1 MHLQRRL
8 LCCAIASAVA
18 SVAAPAFADQA
29 NELKPVQILGD
40 RQNTFSISGSAHVL
54 SNEDLEEKENTDV
67 HRMLRDV
74 PGVYFQ
80 EEEGYGLRPN
90 IGIRGSGRDRSSKVT
105 LMEDGVLIAPAPYAA
120 PAAYYFPSAGRFYG
134 IEVLK
139 GPDTLRYGPFTV
151 GGAINFL
158 STPIPGRASGMVN
171 VEGGEDGA
179 QRAHAYYGATEGQ
192 FGFMLEAHQQR
203 TMGFKDID
211 RSNRD
216 SGFDKRDYVA
226 KLRWQAPETADIQ
239 QAFELKLEHSS
250 EVSDE
255 TYLGLTDRDFARDAN
270 RRYGMT
276 DIDQMD
282 NDRDAVSLRHTLVF
296 DENTQLNSVVYRNE
310 FNRNWYKLDRIEGQ
324 SIGAFMADANASGGL
339 RQAQLRGADAD
350 DLVFKNNNREY
361 VSEGVQTELN
371 HRFQTGSVDNDLIV
385 GARYHQDEVDR
396 YQPTDTFDQRNGSL
410 VYQTSTLPTG
420 GDNRLENADAM
431 SAWIIDHAYIG
442 DFIVTGS
449 LRYENVES
457 KSKRWGDPARNN
469 VSARTENRNE
479 ELMAGLGTTWLLN
492 DNWSLLAGVHQG
504 FAPAGASASKGTEA
518 EKSVNYEAGF
528 RYSQESFNADVIAF
542 YSDYE
547 NTLQNCSVANSC
559 ELPGGGIQES
569 GTVSLGE
576 SKIQGLEV
584 GINSVLWEGDSGLR
598 APVRLA
604 YTYTDGEITK
614 TSESADS
621 SVERGDVLPYL
632 PEHLASLTFG
642 LEKPAAWSALMSVS
656 HTENMCIDNTCD
668 RPGEPTTFKR
678 TSDYVIAD
686 VVATYH
692 VNSDMEVYAKVDN
705 VFDDQ
710 EIVSRDPA
718 GARPNKPRTGYLG
731 MKVRF

>member
-1 MHLQRRL
+1 MLLQRRL

-18 SVAAPAFADQA
+18 AGAAPAFADQA

-40 RQNTFSISGSAHVL
+40 RQNTFSVSGSAHVL

-90 IGIRGSGRDRSSKVT
+90 IGIRGSGRDRSSKVS

-158 STPIPGRASGMVN
+158 STPIPARASGMVN

-255 TYLGLTDRDFARDAN
+255 TYLGLTDRDFERDAN
-270 RRYGMT
+270 RRYGMS

-310 FNRNWYKLDRIEGQ
+310 FQRNWYKLA
-324 SIGAFMADANASGGL
+324 SIGGQGIGGFVADANTNGGAN
-339 RQAQLRGADAD
+339 QAILRGTADAT

-396 YQPTDTFDQRNGSL
+396 YQPTDTFDQTNGSL

-457 KSKRWGDPARNN
+457 KSKRWGDPARNT
-469 VSARTENRNE
+469 VSSRTENRNE
-479 ELMAGLGTTWLLN
+479 ELMAGLGATWLLN

-504 FAPAGASASKGTEA
+504 FAPAGASSQKGTEA
-518 EKSVNYEAGF
+518 EKSVNYETGF
-528 RYSQESFNADVIAF
+528 RYWQENFSADVVAF

-547 NTLQNCSVANSC
+547 NTIQNCSTANPC
-559 ELPGGGIQES
+559 PNGNDS
-569 GTVSLGE
+569 GTQSFGE
-576 SKIQGLEV
+576 SEVRGLEV
-584 GINSVLWEGDSGLR
+584 GLSSVVWEGDSGLR

-614 TSESADS
+614 DADDL
-621 SVERGDVLPYL
+621 SVLDGDVLPYL

-656 HTENMCIDNTCD
+656 HTDGMCIDNSCD
-668 RPGEPTTFKR
+668 RAGQVTTFKR

-686 VVATYH
+686 IVATYQ

-718 GARPNKPRTGYLG
+718 GARPNKPRTGYVG
-731 MKVRF
+731 MKVHF

>member
-8 LCCAIASAVA
+8 LCCAIASAMA
-18 SVAAPAFADQA
+18 SGAAPAFADQA

-40 RQNTFSISGSAHVL
+40 RQNTFSVSGSAHVL
-54 SNEDLEEKENTDV
+54 SNEDLEEKEYTDV

-90 IGIRGSGRDRSSKVT
+90 IGIRGSGRDRSNRIS

-120 PAAYYFPSAGRFYG
+120 PSAYYFPSAGRFYG

-158 STPIPGRASGMVN
+158 STPIPDRASGMVN
-171 VEGGEDGA
+171 VAGGEDGA

-255 TYLGLTDRDFARDAN
+255 TYLGLTDRDFERDAN
-270 RRYGMT
+270 RRYGMS

-310 FNRNWYKLDRIEGQ
+310 FNRNWYKLASVEGQ
-324 SIGAFMADANASGGL
+324 GIGGFVADANANGGAK
-339 RQAQLRGADAD
+339 QAILRGADAD

-420 GDNRLENADAM
+420 GNNRLENADAM
-431 SAWIIDHAYIG
+431 SAWIIDHAYVG

-449 LRYENVES
+449 LRYENVDS

-469 VSARTENRNE
+469 VSDRSENRNE

-504 FAPAGASASKGTEA
+504 FAPAGASSDKGTEA

-528 RYSQESFNADVIAF
+528 RYWQENFNADVIAF

-604 YTYTDGEITK
+604 YTYTDGEITE
-614 TSESADS
+614 TSESAES

-632 PEHLASLTFG
+632 PKHLASLTFG
-642 LEKPAAWSALMSVS
+642 LEKPASWSALMSVS
-656 HTENMCIDNTCD
+656 HTENMCVDNTCD
-668 RPGEPTTFKR
+668 RPGEVTTFKR

-731 MKVRF
+731 MKVHF